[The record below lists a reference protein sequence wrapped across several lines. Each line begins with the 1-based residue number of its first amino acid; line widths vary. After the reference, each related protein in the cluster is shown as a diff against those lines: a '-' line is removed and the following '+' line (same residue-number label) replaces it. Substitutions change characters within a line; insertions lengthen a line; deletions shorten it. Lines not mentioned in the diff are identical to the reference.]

1 MDFEFATTPQIV
13 FRPGALHQLGEHA
26 ARFGRR
32 AWLITGGDNIERA
45 GIVGRAMERLVAA
58 GVDAVRLPVATEPD
72 TRLCDAGARAARGA
86 GCNLVIAVGGGSALD
101 TGKAIAFLAA
111 NGGECLD
118 YLEVVGRG
126 KKPERPSLPF
136 IAVPTTAGTGSEV
149 TRNAVIADPASGMK
163 ASIRNDY
170 LFPRLALLDPL
181 LTHSLPPEITAATG
195 LDALI
200 QLIEPYVSRRHHPM
214 IDALALEGIRRAAP
228 ALPRAYAAG
237 DDAPAREAMMLA
249 AMWSG
254 MALAHCGLGASHA
267 FAGPLGGSYPIPHGF
282 ACAVTLPH
290 VMEANLAAAQ
300 RTADG
305 ARTVSRY
312 AEVARALGAPEGRS
326 AADTARAGVEIARK
340 LCSSMWVPS
349 LSKFGVTRD
358 AIPDLVA
365 NARRTSSMKANPV
378 DLSDE
383 ELAGILEK
391 AIG

>member
-1 MDFEFATTPQIV
+1 MEFEFATTSQIV
-13 FRPGALHQLGEHA
+13 FRPGAIHQLGEHA

-32 AWLITGGDNIERA
+32 AWLVTGGDHIERA

-72 TRLCDAGARAARGA
+72 TRLVDGGVRAARAA
-86 GCNLVIAVGGGSALD
+86 GCDLVVAVGGGSALD
-101 TGKAIAFLAA
+101 AGKAIAFLAA

-126 KKPERPSLPF
+126 KKTERPSLPF

-181 LTHSLPPEITAATG
+181 LTHSLPAEITASTG

-214 IDALALEGIRRAAP
+214 IDPVAIEGIRRAAP
-228 ALPRAYAAG
+228 ALPRAYATP

-254 MALAHCGLGASHA
+254 MALAHCGLGASHG
-267 FAGPLGGSYPIPHGF
+267 FAGPLGGSFPIPHGF

-290 VMEANLAAAQ
+290 VMEANLAAAL
-300 RTADG
+300 RAPDG
-305 ARTVSRY
+305 TRTVNRY
-312 AEVARALGAPEGRS
+312 ADVARALGAPEGRS
-326 AADTARAGVEIARK
+326 AADTARAGVEIARN
-340 LCSSMWVPS
+340 LCSLLQVPS
-349 LSKFGVTRD
+349 LSRFGVTRA

-365 NARRTSSMKANPV
+365 NAKRTSSMKANPV

-383 ELAGILEK
+383 EMAGILEK